1 MTSPAAGHAGPWLLT
16 APLLVTSILAA
27 ATAVF
32 LVAMI
37 LANLSEPIG
46 AIIFGP
52 VIAGALTW
60 AVLCVGIAWALRY
73 RDAGVLTTARVLGAV
88 QMPGGLLVALFLSS
102 AASDSARAVT
112 VSLAALH
119 VLLAL
124 VLLVASSTPGVR
136 AWYRDAAARDA

>member
-1 MTSPAAGHAGPWLLT
+1 MTSPAAGPAGRWLLT
-16 APLLVTSILAA
+16 APLLVTSVLAA
-27 ATAVF
+27 GAAAF

-46 AIIFGP
+46 AIIFSP

-60 AVLCVGIAWALRY
+60 AVLCAGTAWALRF
-73 RDAGVLTTARVLGAV
+73 RDTSVLNTARVLGAV
-88 QMPGGLLVALFLSS
+88 QVPGGLLVTLFLSS
-102 AASDSARAVT
+102 AASDSARGVT

-124 VLLVASSTPGVR
+124 VLLVASSTPGIR
-136 AWYRDAAARDA
+136 AWYRDA